1 MKSIKNIIYAHHII
15 IQLSLISTAKLTDT
29 HEAISDQIRSFPSED
44 FSSFVFF
51 VISVVTPLFCSQ
63 TPDRAIP
70 ARQHGRI

>member
-1 MKSIKNIIYAHHII
+1 
-15 IQLSLISTAKLTDT
+15 
-29 HEAISDQIRSFPSED
+29 
-44 FSSFVFF
+44 VFF